1 MTIIKITRQVWAT
14 IDPTKTG
21 IDNLKLDREYPI
33 LFNTNEIIYAEEDG
47 KGGTLITYK
56 EAMVDSFS
64 CKETLEEIYKLI
76 NH

>member
-1 MTIIKITRQVWAT
+1 MTIIKITRQVWET

-21 IDNLKLDREYPI
+21 TDNLKLDREYPI
-33 LFNTNEIIYAEEDG
+33 LFNTNEIIYAEEDE

-76 NH
+76 ND